1 MRKDFGCYCRHHQQS
16 NGRCRNDYEV
26 SFLCPCRARLPV
38 PYQCLHIP
46 KPKHGLVNV
55 VFKSDTSGV
64 VKALSYFSC
73 QSNFKLIGNR
83 QAACVQNK
91 PLWGK
96 KRFAWWRRPQY
107 TFSGWDPRSV
117 PICKPDCP
125 FPYPTSPSNGNVV
138 VQSDSARRRYTA
150 SYSCNAGFT
159 LIGKSRKTCF
169 KNSGGIY
176 TGWTEKPVCELS
188 VFAKLRNRQC
198 SFSNKLAEANRN
210 CAFANTEGNDMSWR
224 EEMSRS
230 STILQTVQRIHN
242 VTLHRCHAVTSMPPI
257 LMARVSVQ
265 RAPVSLMQH
274 VSVARKKRFDGSTFT
289 LSLTISKTLG
299 IQTAAVVVGPFNSG
313 QAPYLRFILDATSGA
328 STYWFQAYVYCLPG
342 GSYDSIG
349 SVKDPHKN
357 ASYVANKP
365 LAGQYCLNL
374 KDTVECDKR
383 FSVILSFSVQCKV
396 WERMKS
402 IKLEV
407 MPMGIVDENDCIGY
421 SILNE
426 EKTGKLVFKKKKY
439 PGCFP

>member
-159 LIGKSRKTCF
+159 LIGKSHKSCV
-169 KNSGGIY
+169 KNSGGSS
-176 TGWTEKPVCELS
+176 TSWTEEQPVCELS
-188 VFAKLRNRQC
+188 AFAKIRNRQC
-198 SFSNKLAEANRN
+198 SFSNKLDRN
-210 CAFANTEGNDMSWR
+210 CVFANTGGNDLLWR
-224 EEMSRS
+224 EEIRGNSWSRS
-230 STILQTVQRIHN
+230 SRVQKISN
-242 VTLHRCHAVTSMPPI
+242 VPLRRCSAVTSMPS
-257 LMARVSVQ
+257 VSLTQ
-265 RAPVSLMQH
+265 RVSLMQR
-274 VSVARKKRFDGSTFT
+274 VSVARTKRSSRIAFT
-289 LSLTISKTLG
+289 LSLTVSKTFK
-299 IQTAAVVVGPFNSG
+299 TATVIMGPFVQG
-313 QAPYLRFILDATSGA
+313 QAPYLQFSLYSTKGA
-328 STYWFQAYVYCLPG
+328 LIYLFHAYAYCLPG
-342 GSYDSIG
+342 LTYDPIG
-349 SVKDPHKN
+349 SVSDEFNN
-357 ASYVANKP
+357 ASSVSGQP
-365 LAGQYCLNL
+365 LAGHFCLDL
-374 KDTVECDKR
+374 KNTVECSNR
-383 FSVILSFSVQCKV
+383 FVVILAFSVKCNALKDM
-396 WERMKS
+396 ES
-402 IKLEV
+402 IKLEMV
-407 MPMGIVDENDCIGY
+407 PMGVVKDCSGY
-421 SILNE
+421 KILN
-426 EKTGKLVFKKKKY
+426 KGHYRQQARKKHT
-439 PGCFP
+439 GCFY

>member
-159 LIGKSRKTCF
+159 LIGKSHKSCV
-169 KNSGGIY
+169 KNSGGSS
-176 TGWTEKPVCELS
+176 TSWTEEQPVCELS
-188 VFAKLRNRQC
+188 AFAKIRNRQC
-198 SFSNKLAEANRN
+198 SFSNKLDRN
-210 CAFANTEGNDMSWR
+210 CVFANTGGNNLLWR
-224 EEMSRS
+224 EEIRGDSRS
-230 STILQTVQRIHN
+230 HRVQPLQRISEIQ
-242 VTLHRCHAVTSMPPI
+242 LRRCHAVTSIP
-257 LMARVSVQ
+257 RVSFVQ
-265 RAPVSLMQH
+265 SL
-274 VSVARKKRFDGSTFT
+274 SVARIKRQNEITFT
-289 LSLTISKTLG
+289 LSLTVSNTLKIKTA
-299 IQTAAVVVGPFNSG
+299 TVVVGPFDHD
-313 QAPYLRFILDATSGA
+313 QPPYLRFILDTTNGALAYGFHAYANCLSGNTKTYNRSVTDQHVNATTS
-328 STYWFQAYVYCLPG
+328 
-342 GSYDSIG
+342 SYNS
-349 SVKDPHKN
+349 
-357 ASYVANKP
+357 

-374 KDTVECDKR
+374 KDTVDCKR
-383 FSVILSFSVQCKV
+383 FVVILAFPVQYKDLKDM
-396 WERMKS
+396 RSK
-402 IKLEV
+402 KLEI
-407 MPMGIVDENDCIGY
+407 MPMGVVESQECKGY
-421 SILNE
+421 LILNE
-426 EKTGKLVFKKKKY
+426 NANTRQYRTRKKY
-439 PGCFP
+439 TGCFP